1 VSQKRIGFT
10 LIELLVVIAI
20 MAILMGLLLPAVQ
33 SVREAAAR
41 TQCLNH
47 LRQLGLALQNYNGA
61 NGRLP
66 PQGTFT
72 VGNTFSG
79 YSVHARLL
87 PYLEQSNLAAQVD
100 FRLGFAAQ
108 PEICRERIPVYRCPS
123 DPNDRTRP
131 DNGIEFYP
139 TNYGFN
145 IGTWLAIDQQT
156 GQAGDGAFGVN
167 QQHRLSEIRD
177 GLSNTL
183 AAAEVKSFVPVL
195 LDGGQP
201 AAPFT
206 PPPETPAEVIA
217 WGGTFDPDYGHTQWV
232 SGRTLQSGLTT
243 TFPPNTRV
251 HYQQDGKAYDIDF
264 TNARL
269 GPNTPRQGFRVVT
282 ARSYHPGGANA
293 LLLDGSTKF
302 VSSTIAQSVWR
313 SLGTRAGGETVNL
326 E

>member
-1 VSQKRIGFT
+1 MSRKQIGFT

-20 MAILMGLLLPAVQ
+20 IAILLGLLLPAVQ

-47 LRQLGLALQNYNGA
+47 LRQLGLGLQNYNGA

-72 VGNTFSG
+72 VGSTFSG

-87 PYLEQSNLAAQVD
+87 PYLEESNLAAQVD
-100 FRLGFAAQ
+100 FRLGFSAQ
-108 PEICRERIPVYRCPS
+108 PDICRERIPVYRCPS
-123 DPNDRTRP
+123 DPNDRTRL

-139 TNYGFN
+139 TNYGFS

-156 GQAGDGAFGVN
+156 GQAGDGAFGMN
-167 QQHRLSEIRD
+167 QQHRLAEIRD

-217 WGGTFDPDYGHTQWV
+217 WGGTFDPDYCHTQWV

-243 TFPPNTRV
+243 TFPPNTRML
-251 HYQQDGKAYDIDF
+251 YQQDGKTYDVNF
-264 TNARL
+264 SSARF
-269 GPNTPRQGFRVVT
+269 GPSTPRQTYRVVT

>member
-1 VSQKRIGFT
+1 VSQRRIGFT

-72 VGNTFSG
+72 VGSTFSG
-79 YSVHARLL
+79 YSVDARLL

-100 FRLGFAAQ
+100 FNMGFSAQ
-108 PEICRERIPVYRCPS
+108 PEICRQRIPAYRCPS

-156 GQAGDGAFGVN
+156 GTAGDGTFGMN
-167 QQHRLSEIRD
+167 QQHRLAEIRD

-183 AAAEVKSFVPVL
+183 AAAEVKSFTPAL

-201 AAPFT
+201 ATPFT
-206 PPPETPAEVIA
+206 PPPETPGEVIA
-217 WGGTFDPDYGHTQWV
+217 WGGTFDPDYCHTQWV

-243 TFPPNTRV
+243 TFPPNTRIAL
-251 HYQQDGKAYDIDF
+251 QRDGKTFDIDF
-264 TNARL
+264 SSARF
-269 GPNTPRQGFRVVT
+269 GPNTPRQTYRVVT
-282 ARSYHPGGANA
+282 ARSYHPGGVNA
-293 LLLDGSTKF
+293 LLLDGSTRF

-313 SLGTRAGGETVNL
+313 SFGTRAGGEAVNP